1 MQFTINREAILRPLQ
16 LVSSALGGRPN
27 LPILNNILL
36 SVRDN
41 ALSMTG
47 TDTEVEMIARVEL
60 QEVAVEG
67 AITVPARKMLDLCRG
82 LPDGAEL
89 KFTLEDERL
98 ILRSGRSR
106 FNLATLPAED
116 FPNIEEWSSE
126 LEFDINQLE
135 LKKLIEATQFS
146 MAIQDVRYYLN
157 GMLFETDGQW
167 LRTVATDGHRLA
179 TCQRQLLTEPLAAHQ
194 VIVPR
199 KGVLELVKLL
209 EHDEQEVRL
218 QIGKNNIR
226 AVTSGFIFTSKL
238 VDGRFPDYRRVLPKE
253 CDKVLICGREE
264 LRQAFSRAAILSN
277 EKFRGVRLN
286 MEAQLLKITA
296 NNPEQEEAEEVLDV
310 EYQGDELEIGFNV
323 SYVLDVLGTLKS
335 EQVKV
340 HLKDAS
346 SSGLIEAGD
355 NQDAMYVVMPMRL

>member
-82 LPDGAEL
+82 LPEGAEL

-167 LRTVATDGHRLA
+167 LRTVATDGHR
-179 TCQRQLLTEPLAAHQ
+179 
-194 VIVPR
+194 
-199 KGVLELVKLL
+199 
-209 EHDEQEVRL
+209 
-218 QIGKNNIR
+218 
-226 AVTSGFIFTSKL
+226 
-238 VDGRFPDYRRVLPKE
+238 
-253 CDKVLICGREE
+253 
-264 LRQAFSRAAILSN
+264 
-277 EKFRGVRLN
+277 
-286 MEAQLLKITA
+286 
-296 NNPEQEEAEEVLDV
+296 
-310 EYQGDELEIGFNV
+310 
-323 SYVLDVLGTLKS
+323 
-335 EQVKV
+335 
-340 HLKDAS
+340 
-346 SSGLIEAGD
+346 
-355 NQDAMYVVMPMRL
+355 

>member
-36 SVRDN
+36 SVRDD

-179 TCQRQLLTEPLAAHQ
+179 TCQRQLLTEPLPSHQ

-346 SSGLIEAGD
+346 SSGLIEAED
-355 NQDAMYVVMPMRL
+355 SQDAMYVVMPMRL